1 VAWPSAAWTCFTD
14 APPEINAEAK
24 KCRKSWVRRVGS
36 PTASLAAFQAVDHPL
51 YVTGWPFGSVKSR
64 ARPATGKTPQ
74 HSVRVDPV
82 LWERA
87 RAKAETEGRTLSDV
101 IRDCLVAF
109 VAEDEPDA

>member
-1 VAWPSAAWTCFTD
+1 MLQ
-14 APPEINAEAK
+14 
-24 KCRKSWVRRVGS
+24 
-36 PTASLAAFQAVDHPL
+36 TA
-51 YVTGWPFGSVKSR
+51 
-64 ARPATGKTPQ
+64 TPQ

-109 VAEDEPDA
+109 VAKDEPDA